1 MPMKLSG
8 GIKRKERTIK
18 QRGASLMI
26 IVLTTIKSV
35 IMRLP
40 INNGGRTTHLWKLLK
55 VNLNVKRFK
64 DKRPLQQRRLQKS
77 KSQVAKKK
85 RPKKEE
91 TQEGCQAST

>member
-18 QRGASLMI
+18 QHGASLMT

-40 INNGGRTTHLWKLLK
+40 I
-55 VNLNVKRFK
+55 
-64 DKRPLQQRRLQKS
+64 S
-77 KSQVAKKK
+77 
-85 RPKKEE
+85 
-91 TQEGCQAST
+91 